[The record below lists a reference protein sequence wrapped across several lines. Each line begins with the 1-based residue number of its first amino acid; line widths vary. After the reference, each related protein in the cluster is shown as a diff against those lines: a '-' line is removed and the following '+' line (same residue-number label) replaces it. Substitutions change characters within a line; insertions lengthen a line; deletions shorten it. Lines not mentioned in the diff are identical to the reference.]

1 MFQYYYIFIIYN
13 EHEDSTEKLQ
23 PLALCRLYIFYQSSP
38 YSQVGYNGFNGNN
51 VWNIAIDSRGNGQM

>member
-23 PLALCRLYIFYQSSP
+23 PLALYRLYIFYQSSP

-51 VWNIAIDSRGNGQM
+51 V